1 MEQQDLLTEK
11 IIGCCFKVHKEL
23 GAGFSEK
30 IYQNALVI
38 LFEEQNINYEIEKE
52 YEVKYL
58 NKKVGKFRAD
68 MIVESKVIVELK
80 AVTGN
85 IPQVF
90 ECQVISYLK
99 SSGLRVGLL
108 INFGNKSCQIK
119 RIVN

>member
-1 MEQQDLLTEK
+1 MKQQDLLTEK

-30 IYQNALVI
+30 IYQNALII

-58 NKKVGKFRAD
+58 NKKIGKFRAD
-68 MIVESKVIVELK
+68 MVVEGKVIVELK

-85 IPQVF
+85 MPKVF
-90 ECQVISYLK
+90 ECQVISYLR
-99 SSGLRVGLL
+99 SSGLKVGLL
-108 INFGNKSCQIK
+108 INFGNKSCQIQ

>member
-1 MEQQDLLTEK
+1 
-11 IIGCCFKVHKEL
+11 
-23 GAGFSEK
+23 
-30 IYQNALVI
+30 
-38 LFEEQNINYEIEKE
+38 
-52 YEVKYL
+52 
-58 NKKVGKFRAD
+58 